1 MSSHR
6 HLSVFLLAFAGA
18 CVDAIAIVAFNV
30 LVAAQTGNT
39 ILFAVAIAQGDFV
52 TGLSSAVSIA
62 AFVAGAVI
70 GQALVER
77 SPGAGARNVLAA
89 EGAVLAGLLLGWLL
103 FKPGAV
109 VVVSFSALAMGLQ
122 SAAALN
128 LRSGPTTY
136 MTGLLTSVA
145 ADFAR
150 LVLRRRR
157 PPTTEHAGGPNEA
170 LVWVIYLGGA
180 IASAA
185 VFLKFGP
192 VALLLP
198 LAALAAVALRTPLQ
212 K

>member
-6 HLSVFLLAFAGA
+6 HLSGFLLAFAGA

-39 ILFAVAIAQGDFV
+39 ILFAVAIARGDFV

-62 AFVAGAVI
+62 TFVAGALV

-77 SPGAGARNVLAA
+77 LPGAGVRAVLVA
-89 EGAVLAGLLLGWLL
+89 EAAVLAGLLLVWLL
-103 FKPGAV
+103 FSPGAV
-109 VVVSFSALAMGLQ
+109 FVVACSALAMGLQ

-128 LRSGPTTY
+128 LHTGPTTY

-150 LVLRRRR
+150 LILRRTR
-157 PPTTEHAGGPNEA
+157 PPAAGGDEGPNEA
-170 LVWVIYLGGA
+170 LVWTIYLGGA
-180 IASAA
+180 IASGAA
-185 VFLKFGP
+185 FLKFGP
-192 VALLLP
+192 VALVLP
-198 LAALAAVALRTPLQ
+198 LAALAAVALGVPSR